1 MLGAG
6 LIAFG
11 IYNKAIYPAAR
22 KAHEKAKVTGSHG
35 RDPNLYLL
43 LVKVLT
49 LVLLPVLGLLLG
61 DLILG
66 AIYR

>member
-1 MLGAG
+1 MLGIG
-6 LIAFG
+6 LIGYG
-11 IYNKAIYPAAR
+11 IYNRAIYPVAR

-35 RDPNLYLL
+35 RDPNQYLL

-49 LVLLPVLGLLLG
+49 LVLLPVLGLLFG

>member
-11 IYNKAIYPAAR
+11 IYNKVIYPVAR

-43 LVKVLT
+43 LVKVFT
-49 LVLLPVLGLLLG
+49 LVLLPVLGLLFG